1 MEFVP
6 HLGHGCDR
14 PRLLL
19 ALWNVEQCHVIV
31 GIERVTLRRV
41 KLHHAVLP
49 KGGHQL
55 LLHHEHALV
64 QRSEYVFNVSR
75 VGLRLQGLGVDGSRC
90 SREVVGDVE
99 EILAETL
106 DGELLGRL
114 RLSPRPLPQVFHV
127 RKRTEEPIV
136 QILNLRCLL
145 AQLSRQLLHLLVCDL
160 VFVDVLAVL
169 RSLRLIVLPCLIVL
183 FLLSGRLSA
192 ERVSPSSDF

>member
-1 MEFVP
+1 M
-6 HLGHGCDR
+6 
-14 PRLLL
+14 
-19 ALWNVEQCHVIV
+19 
-31 GIERVTLRRV
+31 
-41 KLHHAVLP
+41 
-49 KGGHQL
+49 
-55 LLHHEHALV
+55 

-90 SREVVGDVE
+90 SREVVGDVKE
-99 EILAETL
+99 MLAETL

-114 RLSPRPLPQVFHV
+114 RLSPRPLPQIFHV
-127 RKRTEEPIV
+127 RKRTEELIV

-145 AQLSRQLLHLLVCDL
+145 AQLSRQLLHLLICDL

-183 FLLSGRLSA
+183 FLLFGRLSA